1 MTRAPHN
8 SRPSSNGRTPCLPG
22 EETRVRIP
30 TGRSI
35 LHALRVE
42 RVPSGVVRPLL
53 VERHYLHS
61 MPGVVRLCFGV
72 RLGDELVGACVFTAG
87 ARHAHRL
94 LAGARPADVATLAR
108 FWMADGLPTN
118 NESRVLSLILRELR
132 RDGRFR
138 LLVSFA
144 DPAAGHVGT
153 IYQASGWT
161 YLGVTEP
168 ERYFVLD
175 GVRIHP
181 RSASER
187 FGSNSV
193 AHLRRTGLAVTAH
206 KSPPKHRYAYVLDP
220 SWRWRLR
227 GTRMLYPK
235 RDARSPPP
243 EPPPRKRRACGGC
256 SPHRPETNT
265 PGKACHDYYSTA

>member
-1 MTRAPHN
+1 
-8 SRPSSNGRTPCLPG
+8 
-22 EETRVRIP
+22 
-30 TGRSI
+30 
-35 LHALRVE
+35 
-42 RVPSGVVRPLL
+42 
-53 VERHYLHS
+53 

-108 FWMADGLPTN
+108 FWMADGLPPN
-118 NESRVLSLILRELR
+118 NESRVLALILHELR
-132 RDGRFR
+132 RDGGFR

-161 YLGVTEP
+161 YLGETEP

-175 GVRIHP
+175 GQRIHP
-181 RSASER
+181 RSASAR

-193 AHLRRTGLAVTAH
+193 AHLRRTGLAVVAH

-227 GTRMLYPK
+227 GTPRRYPK
-235 RDARSPPP
+235 RESRGPP
-243 EPPPRKRRACGGC
+243 ERELA
-256 SPHRPETNT
+256 
-265 PGKACHDYYSTA
+265 